1 VVDHLNDLVVD
12 VLAGWDIHL
21 ATAGDLTPWS
31 GGPLDVDRSHNNLWC
46 RSTPNAPWSLDITI
60 GDGDDGHWIYRRDT
74 TIRVAWPDA
83 VLVSS
88 DGIPYLAPELQ
99 LLFKSTNIRPKDDI
113 DASVTMPL
121 LEPRRRSWL
130 ASHLPAA
137 HSWQATIAEVRARR
151 LAEQHLGRRATTE
164 LLAAGNSSQAWL
176 ATLDHERWVIRI
188 PIPNSGR
195 SMSYRSEASIGSQLA
210 AVGHPVS
217 DWTTVEVDHELCCF
231 GPRLA
236 GGPISYGEDWTEQF
250 AAELGSLL
258 HDLHHL
264 PASGFGPL
272 EDTEGEPR
280 GCSSTAAAGIV
291 ARWFHAPI
299 WPFDDTQFSDHPL
312 TTIAPELAERIR
324 PFRADIVDA
333 AAGPHGIVHSDLHR
347 HHLLVEDGHLSGVL
361 YFGDAFVGSTA
372 WDFALLHWYYGE
384 DNTRKVAAAYP
395 SGVDEFDRGRL
406 LAAAVGCYKLARSP
420 DDRAV
425 LARLRAVVD
434 GLRG

>member
-1 VVDHLNDLVVD
+1 LEALAMMIQEANDLITSTGRNDPCGKLMRMYWQPAALVD
-12 VLAGWDIHL
+12 
-21 ATAGDLTPWS
+21 
-31 GGPLDVDRSHNNLWC
+31 
-46 RSTPNAPWSLDITI
+46 
-60 GDGDDGHWIYRRDT
+60 
-74 TIRVAWPDA
+74 
-83 VLVSS
+83 
-88 DGIPYLAPELQ
+88 ELQ
-99 LLFKSTNIRPKDDI
+99 GPRPVRSVKLLGENLVLFRDEEGRYGLI
-113 DASVTMPL
+113 DRHCAHRGADLAFGRLENGGLRCAFHGWLFDSVTMPL

-176 ATLDHERWVIRI
+176 ATLDDERWVIRI

-361 YFGDAFVGSTA
+361 DFGDAFVGSTA